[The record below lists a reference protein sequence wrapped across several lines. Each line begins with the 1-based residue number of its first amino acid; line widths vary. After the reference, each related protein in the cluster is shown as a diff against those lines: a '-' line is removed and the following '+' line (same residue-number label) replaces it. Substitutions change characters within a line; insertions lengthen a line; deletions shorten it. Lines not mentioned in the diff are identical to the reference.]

1 MIFTVQKSSRYV
13 DRFGADQSLNTDLA
27 ELHLKYTFENKVEFY
42 ITNVCNLT
50 CENCNRYNNHN
61 FRGWQR
67 WSDYADI
74 YRKWSDHIELKN
86 VVLMGGEPL
95 LNPTITD
102 WITGVTDVFKCGIQV
117 LTNGTRLNNV
127 PGLYDVLAQTG
138 GPHVGCVQ
146 ISLHNINYFDELKQ
160 NIKSFL
166 SNFREEYGSV
176 LGTSHPNPGFAGMYY
191 SVRDVNDVLVN
202 VHLSNDFHTA
212 SIQPT
217 AAGRFTLHNSDP
229 IAAHD
234 KCGFA
239 QYKCYHFIKGKLY
252 KCGPVALMP
261 EFDEQFNLDI
271 SDQDRKLLHAYKPL
285 TPESWTWKSQRW
297 IDNLDKPI
305 PQCKFC
311 PQSFTSKIIYPVV
324 KGSKA

>member
-1 MIFTVQKSSRYV
+1 
-13 DRFGADQSLNTDLA
+13 
-27 ELHLKYTFENKVEFY
+27 LKYKFENKVEFY

-95 LNPTITD
+95 LNPTIIE
-102 WITGVTDVFKCGIQV
+102 WINGVTDIFKCGIQV
-117 LTNGTRLNNV
+117 LTNGTRLNNT
-127 PGLYDVLAQTG
+127 PGLYDALAQLPQRG

-146 ISLHNINYFDELKQ
+146 ISLHNIDHFDELKQ
-160 NIKSFL
+160 NIRAFL
-166 SNFREEYGSV
+166 SEPQEEYG
-176 LGTSHPNPGFAGMYY
+176 TSIGVSLPYDPWNGMYY
-191 SVRDVNDVLVN
+191 SVRDVNNVLVN
-202 VHLSNDFHTA
+202 VHLANEFHTA

-217 AAGRFTLHNSDP
+217 PNGRFTLHNSDP
-229 IAAHD
+229 IVAHER
-234 KCGFA
+234 CGFA
-239 QYKCYHFIKGKLY
+239 MYKCYHFIRGKLY

-271 SDQDRKLLHAYKPL
+271 SDEDRKLLHEYQPL
-285 TPESWTWKSQRW
+285 TPESWSWKSQRW
-297 IDNLDKPI
+297 IDNLDQPI

-311 PQSFTSKIIYPVV
+311 PQNFTSKVIYPVV
-324 KGSKA
+324 KGSGAK

>member
-1 MIFTVQKSSRYV
+1 M
-13 DRFGADQSLNTDLA
+13 
-27 ELHLKYTFENKVEFY
+27 KYIFENKVEFY

-50 CENCNRYNNHN
+50 CDNCNRYNNYN

-74 YRKWSDHIELKN
+74 YRKWSEHIELKN
-86 VVLMGGEPL
+86 VVIMGGEPL
-95 LNPTITD
+95 LNPTVND
-102 WITGVTDVFKCGIQV
+102 WITGVTDIFKCGIQV
-117 LTNGTRLNNV
+117 LTNGTRLNKT
-127 PGLYDVLAQTG
+127 PGLYDALAQTQQHG

-146 ISLHNINYFDELKQ
+146 ISLHNVDHFDEIRQ

-166 SNFREEYGSV
+166 STPMEEYGTAIGV
-176 LGTSHPNPGFAGMYY
+176 DLPNNAWGSMYY
-191 SVRDVNDVLVN
+191 SMRDVNGVLIN
-202 VHLSNDFHTA
+202 VHLANDFYNA

-217 AAGRFTLHNSDP
+217 ANGRFTLYDSDP
-229 IAAHD
+229 IAAHE

-239 QYKCYHFIKGKLY
+239 MYKCYHFIRGKLY

-271 SDQDRKLLHAYKPL
+271 SDQDRKLLHGYRPL
-285 TPESWTWKSQRW
+285 TPESWSWKSQRW
-297 IDNLDKPI
+297 IDNLDQPI

-311 PQSFTSKIIYPVV
+311 PQNFTNTKIWPVV
-324 KGSKA
+324 KNSKAQ

>member
-1 MIFTVQKSSRYV
+1 
-13 DRFGADQSLNTDLA
+13 
-27 ELHLKYTFENKVEFY
+27 LKYKFENKVEFY

-50 CENCNRYNNHN
+50 CENCNRYNNYN

-74 YRKWSDHIELKN
+74 YRKWSEYIELKS

-102 WITGVTDVFKCGIQV
+102 WITGLTDTFKCGVQV

-127 PGLYDVLAQTG
+127 PGLYEALAQTRSRG
-138 GPHVGCVQ
+138 SPVTGHIQ
-146 ISLHNINYFDELKQ
+146 ISLHNINYFDELRQ
-160 NIKSFL
+160 NIKAFL
-166 SNFREEYGSV
+166 STPREEYGTGIGVS
-176 LGTSHPNPGFAGMYY
+176 LPNDTWGGMYY
-191 SVRDVNDVLVN
+191 SIRDVNDVLVN
-202 VHLSNDFHTA
+202 VHLANDFHTA
-212 SIQPT
+212 AIQPT
-217 AAGRFTLHNSDP
+217 PDGRFTLHNSDP
-229 IAAHD
+229 IVAHG

-239 QYKCYHFIKGKLY
+239 MYKCYHFIRGKLY

-285 TPESWTWKSQRW
+285 TPESWSWKSQRW

-311 PQSFTSKIIYPVV
+311 PQTFAHKIIYPVV
-324 KGSKA
+324 KGKEAK

>member
-1 MIFTVQKSSRYV
+1 M
-13 DRFGADQSLNTDLA
+13 DRFGQDQSLNTDLA

-50 CENCNRYNNHN
+50 CENCNRYNNHK
-61 FRGWQR
+61 FAGWQR
-67 WSDYADI
+67 WSDYADV
-74 YRKWSDHIELKN
+74 YQQWSKYVDLKN
-86 VVLMGGEPL
+86 IVIMGGEPL

-102 WITGVTDVFKCGIQV
+102 WITGLTDIFKCGIQV

-127 PGLYDVLAQTG
+127 PGLYEALAQTCSRG
-138 GPHVGCVQ
+138 GPHVGNLQ
-146 ISLHNINYFDELKQ
+146 ISLHNTNQFDELKQ

-166 SNFREEYGSV
+166 STIKEEYGHAIGIS
-176 LGTSHPNPGFAGMYY
+176 GRDNQQYY

-202 VHLSNDFHTA
+202 VHLANNFHTA

-229 IAAHD
+229 VLAHK

-271 SDQDRKLLHAYKPL
+271 SDEDRQLLNSYKPL
-285 TPESWTWKSQRW
+285 KIKQWPDRALKWLAQ
-297 IDNLDKPI
+297 LDDPI
-305 PQCKFC
+305 AQCKFC
-311 PQSFTSKIIYPVV
+311 PQTFTSKIIYPVV
-324 KGSKA
+324 KGSNA

>member
-1 MIFTVQKSSRYV
+1 M
-13 DRFGADQSLNTDLA
+13 
-27 ELHLKYTFENKVEFY
+27 KYKFENKVEFY

-50 CENCNRYNNHN
+50 CENCNRYNNYN

-74 YRKWSDHIELKN
+74 YRKWSDHIELNN

-102 WITGVTDVFKCGIQV
+102 WITGLTDVFKCGVQV

-127 PGLYDVLAQTG
+127 PGLYDALAQTRSRG
-138 GPHVGCVQ
+138 GPHVGSLQ

-166 SNFREEYGSV
+166 SKPREEYGSV

-229 IAAHD
+229 IVAHER
-234 KCGFA
+234 CGFA
-239 QYKCYHFIKGKLY
+239 MYKCYHFIRGKLY

-271 SDQDRKLLHAYKPL
+271 SDEDRKLLHEYQPL
-285 TPESWTWKSQRW
+285 TPESWSWKSQRW

>member
-1 MIFTVQKSSRYV
+1 
-13 DRFGADQSLNTDLA
+13 
-27 ELHLKYTFENKVEFY
+27 
-42 ITNVCNLT
+42 
-50 CENCNRYNNHN
+50 
-61 FRGWQR
+61 
-67 WSDYADI
+67 
-74 YRKWSDHIELKN
+74 
-86 VVLMGGEPL
+86 MGGEPL

-102 WITGVTDVFKCGIQV
+102 WITGLTDVFKCGIQV

-127 PGLYDVLAQTG
+127 PGLYDALAQTQQHG
-138 GPHVGCVQ
+138 GQITGHIQ
-146 ISLHNINYFDELKQ
+146 ISLHNTNHFDELKQ

-166 SNFREEYGSV
+166 STPQEEYGQAI
-176 LGTSHPNPGFAGMYY
+176 GITGHDIQQYY
-191 SVRDVNDVLVN
+191 SIRDVNDVLVN
-202 VHLSNDFHTA
+202 VHLANSFYTA

-229 IAAHD
+229 VIAHE

-285 TPESWTWKSQRW
+285 TPESWSWKSQRW

-324 KGSKA
+324 KNSKA